1 MSRLSFASLAFVLFL
16 ASNVGLSDSETSGF
30 NPLFFQEVLK
40 VNAKLGVL
48 ESKIQVSNRCKL

>member
-16 ASNVGLSDSETSGF
+16 ASNVGVSDSQTF
-30 NPLFFQEVLK
+30 NDLFFREVLK

-48 ESKIQVSNRCKL
+48 ESKIQVK

>member
-16 ASNVGLSDSETSGF
+16 ASNVGVSDSQSGF
-30 NPLFFQEVLK
+30 NALFFQEVLN

-48 ESKIQVSNRCKL
+48 ESKIQVK